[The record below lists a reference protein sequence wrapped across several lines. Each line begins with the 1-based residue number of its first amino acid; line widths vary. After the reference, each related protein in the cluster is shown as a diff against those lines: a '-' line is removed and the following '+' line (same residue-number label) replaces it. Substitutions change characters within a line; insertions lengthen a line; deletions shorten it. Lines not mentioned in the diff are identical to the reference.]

1 VVVAPDRF
9 CTPQLTTLPTTSL
22 TYCHPRDIE
31 SARDEPPHLHLPNPP
46 IAIPRR
52 PTIEVVDASHRTA
65 NSKASTVPPPH
76 HQQGHNHCYAHLV

>member
-46 IAIPRR
+46 I
-52 PTIEVVDASHRTA
+52 VDASHRTA